1 MARNFVQPGD
11 MLTIPAPVTVAS
23 GDVVVAGSIVGIAAG
38 DAASGA
44 AVDVHTG
51 GVWTLPKVSAIQI
64 NLGDIVYFDASTK
77 LVNKTSSGNTKI
89 GVAVADANNPS
100 PSVRVR
106 LSGF

>member
-1 MARNFVQPGD
+1 MARNFVQPGYT
-11 MLTIPAPVTVAS
+11 LTIPAPATVAS

-38 DAASGA
+38 NAASGA
-44 AVDVHTG
+44 PVDVHTG
-51 GVWTLPKVSAIQI
+51 GVWTLPKVSALAI
-64 NLGDIVYFDASTK
+64 NLGDIVYFDAGTK

-89 GVAVADANNPS
+89 GVAVAAADNPS